1 MYYIE
6 YMCILMYLAT
16 AYYAGSSAQRNR
28 PQWKRLQKKNIP
40 RRNIIFPKQAFI
52 Y

>member
-1 MYYIE
+1 
-6 YMCILMYLAT
+6 MCLLMYLAT
-16 AYYAGSSAQRNR
+16 VLLRWLECPKKPTTVEAFTE
-28 PQWKRLQKKNIP
+28 KKNTP